1 LACLRFAKL
10 HHNARPALLL
20 SPPDTRSIG
29 AAAAP
34 PPATILPMALNWVW
48 VGFFVVAIVTAAVRM
63 ALGEQGIF
71 NALLTALFDGA
82 RSGFEI
88 SLALAG
94 IMALWLGIMRVGER
108 AGMIELLARLA
119 APLLRR
125 LFPGVPQGHPAQGAM
140 TMNISANLLGLDNAA
155 TPMGLQAMRELQSLN
170 QEQPETASNAQ
181 IMFVVMN
188 TAGLTLIPTSVIAV
202 RQSIA
207 LKQGLVQFNAAD
219 IFIPTLLVTGV
230 SLLVGVIAVALC
242 QRLPLWR
249 WRFWLP
255 VLAVGGLL
263 GAGVAALA
271 QLPVQQAATLTGA
284 LGAGVI
290 LGVILLFLVVG
301 SWRRVAVYDAFID
314 GAKEGFGVAVQII
327 PYLIAILVAIGVFRA
342 AGCMDALMGA
352 LAAGVSALGWDTEFL
367 PALPVGLM
375 KVLSGAGA
383 RGLMIDVMQT
393 HGVDSF
399 AGRLAAIM
407 QGSTETTFYVLAVY
421 FGSVGIRHARHALAC
436 ALAADLAGVLAA
448 IAVGYSLLR

>member
-1 LACLRFAKL
+1 
-10 HHNARPALLL
+10 
-20 SPPDTRSIG
+20 
-29 AAAAP
+29 
-34 PPATILPMALNWVW
+34 MV
-48 VGFFVVAIVTAAVRM
+48 
-63 ALGEQGIF
+63 LGEHGIF

-94 IMALWLGIMRVGER
+94 IMALWLGILRVGER

-119 APLLRR
+119 APLMRR
-125 LFPGVPQGHPAQGAM
+125 LFPGVPAGHPAQGAM

-155 TPMGLQAMRELQSLN
+155 TPVGLQAMRELQTLN
-170 QEQPETASNAQ
+170 TTTPETASNAQ
-181 IMFVVMN
+181 IMFVVLN
-188 TAGLTLIPTSVIAV
+188 TAGLTLIPTSVIAI

-207 LKQGLVQFNAAD
+207 LKQGLVNFNAAD

-230 SLLVGVIAVALC
+230 SLLVGVVAVAWC

-249 WRFWLP
+249 WSFWWP
-255 VLAVGGLL
+255 VVAVAALL
-263 GAGVAALA
+263 GAVVSVLA
-271 QLPVQQAATLTGA
+271 QLPTEQAATLTGA
-284 LGAGVI
+284 LGAGFILAVI
-290 LGVILLFLVVG
+290 ALFLIVG
-301 SWRRVAVYDAFID
+301 SLKKVAVYDAFID

-327 PYLIAILVAIGVFRA
+327 PYLIAILVAVGVFRA
-342 AGCMDALMGA
+342 AGCMDALMGV
-352 LAAGVSALGWDTEFL
+352 LAAGVAAVGGNTDFL

-421 FGSVGIRHARHALAC
+421 FGSVGIKHARHALAC
-436 ALAADLAGVLAA
+436 ALAADLAGIVAA